1 MGTGV
6 GSGNN
11 TMLEKKDRISELP
24 NEILVSILN
33 RLSMEE
39 ATRTSVLS
47 RRWKKLPT
55 MSFIARH
62 SLELVWNTSGTTGNW
77 DFSGNT
83 DKWDFVEWV
92 DRILALRSS
101 TTKKASVTLGD
112 LAIRYDL
119 NRSFQKYIDGWVSFA
134 CEKGVKR
141 LELDFSGSTEKKGIL
156 VPYGFPQ
163 VEKICT
169 MSKPCGSPT
178 SFYSLKE
185 LRLIDL
191 NVSGEVL
198 EHFLSNS
205 PFLERLFVDR
215 SQSLVNLKVGS
226 SSSSLNLKCLGI
238 RLCYGMR
245 SLKISA
251 PNLVSFRYDGYM
263 KYLFFENVPILSELS
278 LGDIAPYFISYD
290 ANRLFGHLSQ
300 LRKLKLDMDLSVFSN
315 VASNFYNEPQTFLK
329 LNNLEQL
336 EMVISSEH
344 NLCLLWTCALVK
356 AAPFLRRFAIE
367 MTFETDDVWREDL
380 CDHALTDLPA
390 VPEDYEKELLKVI
403 RCSHPFL
410 EVVELTGFTGNPNT
424 VELASHLLAIAI
436 SLKEIIIGTTKDEK
450 ARKSAERLR
459 ARISP
464 GVNLVLL

>member
-55 MSFIARH
+55 MSFMARH

-215 SQSLVNLKVGS
+215 SQSLINLKVGS

-300 LRKLKLDMDLSVFSN
+300 LRKLKLDMDLSV
-315 VASNFYNEPQTFLK
+315 
-329 LNNLEQL
+329 
-336 EMVISSEH
+336 
-344 NLCLLWTCALVK
+344 
-356 AAPFLRRFAIE
+356 
-367 MTFETDDVWREDL
+367 
-380 CDHALTDLPA
+380 
-390 VPEDYEKELLKVI
+390 PEDYEKELLKVI

-424 VELASHLLAIAI
+424 VELASHLLEIAI
-436 SLKEIIIGTTKDEK
+436 SLKEIIIRTTKDET
-450 ARKSAERLR
+450 ARKSAEQLR

-464 GVNLVLL
+464 GVNLVIL